1 MFNLIKN
8 KNVPLYEK
16 IIYSLENYDSTN
28 EEINMLLNKFYN
40 KVYKLDDSAI
50 RVRDNNKIKLKSDI
64 KNGNKIMREVYIGD
78 LIIYVVFKLLY
89 ETIVMNTDDEIAQ
102 LIYEIYTKIDKVV
115 HPYQDNKDSDIDL
128 KYYVE
133 INYEEE

>member
-40 KVYKLDDSAI
+40 KVYKLDDSVI

-89 ETIVMNTDDEIAQ
+89 ETIVINTDDEIAQ